1 MQLKQFN
8 TYTCN
13 LVIALNVMYIKQT
26 QARVHEQIKEHG

>member
-1 MQLKQFN
+1 MQLKLFN

-26 QARVHEQIKEHG
+26 QAREQIKEHG